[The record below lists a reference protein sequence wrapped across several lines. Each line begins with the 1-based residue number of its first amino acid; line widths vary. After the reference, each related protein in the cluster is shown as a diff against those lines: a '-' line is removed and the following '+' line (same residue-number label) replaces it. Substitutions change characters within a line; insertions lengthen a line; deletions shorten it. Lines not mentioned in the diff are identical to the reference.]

1 MIFYADSTIR
11 FSAERGFSESYYILC
26 PVCWN
31 WGINV
36 TLWEDG
42 SEDLSEYATC
52 KRIAD
57 TMERR
62 DRTGR

>member
-11 FSAERGFSESYYILC
+11 FSVERGFSESYYILC

-31 WGINV
+31 WGIHV

-42 SEDLSEYATC
+42 SEDLSECLTC
-52 KRIAD
+52 RRMDEA
-57 TMERR
+57 MERR
-62 DRTGR
+62 DCKPR